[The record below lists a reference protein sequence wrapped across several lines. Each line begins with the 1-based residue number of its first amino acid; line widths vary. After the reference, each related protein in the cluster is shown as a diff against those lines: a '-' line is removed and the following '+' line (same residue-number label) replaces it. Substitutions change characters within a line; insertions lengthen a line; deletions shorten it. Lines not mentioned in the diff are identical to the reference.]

1 MTLLE
6 FIGYYAIARCIYDV
20 GKALVELALMKG
32 DKA

>member
-6 FIGYYAIARCIYDV
+6 FIGYYAIARCIYEV
-20 GKALVELALMKG
+20 GKALVELALKG